1 MDIKLTIINY
11 LAQFLAVMLVLSFH
25 EFAHA
30 YVANKCGDPTARMMG
45 RMTLNPINHIDPV
58 GAILFVVTGFG
69 WARPVP
75 INPSN
80 FKNRWGLFFTAA
92 AGIVTNYI
100 MAFLIYPI
108 YILVLAYVCPIFAGT
123 YMSIFLDGLFSSLIV
138 VSLSC
143 TIFNLLPLSPLDGFR
158 IVEALDKK
166 SGKIYRFLRVY
177 SRYILIGL
185 LIISLLSSRIPM
197 LDSINILGNLLSRA
211 VNAMLDNIFSCW
223 KWMFNFI

>member
-1 MDIKLTIINY
+1 
-11 LAQFLAVMLVLSFH
+11 
-25 EFAHA
+25 
-30 YVANKCGDPTARMMG
+30 MMG
-45 RMTLNPINHIDPV
+45 RMTLNPMKHIDPV

-69 WARPVP
+69 WASPVP

-123 YMSIFLDGLFSSLIV
+123 YMSIFLERLFSSLIV

-158 IVEALDKK
+158 IVE
-166 SGKIYRFLRVY
+166 KIFLVFLSAAAVY
-177 SRYILIGL
+177 AVFVLRLGVLPAAIVAVLWL
-185 LIISLLSSRIPM
+185 RNRKIPCKE
-197 LDSINILGNLLSRA
+197 G
-211 VNAMLDNIFSCW
+211 VC
-223 KWMFNFI
+223 KVQ